1 MLNVVRYS
9 KSEYDHEDVYDLY
22 FWTKCKPVNGFLQVG
37 NTDGLNHQYVFK
49 TVLDQLG
56 LNFKTHDITPDSKNK
71 GLSKYYVQ
79 NNN

>member
-1 MLNVVRYS
+1 MLLGTVKVNMTMR
-9 KSEYDHEDVYDLY
+9 VYMICT
-22 FWTKCKPVNGFLQVG
+22 FEPNINGFLQVG

-71 GLSKYYVQ
+71 GLSKYYLQ